1 MTHKHLIMRRD
12 LFSAF
17 LIALSG
23 FILYL
28 YSLLPTTGYI
38 DSPIYTNKAYFLKL
52 GIQSI
57 DHPLFMILARLFTLL
72 PVGPSIAYRVNLVSA
87 FFGGVTLFFL
97 YLVCRGRGIRPFA
110 SALASIVFAS
120 SHIFWWLSTEAEV
133 YTLNTAFLA
142 ATLFFVLRYH
152 ATGRVE
158 RLLAA
163 VFLLGLS
170 LTNHQLMVLFI
181 PPLLIFLIPHYFAV
195 RGCARK
201 VARGALL
208 LLFFAVGLS
217 PYLVLLA
224 KETLSWGAPA
234 VLERAAGGDFSKYI
248 FAVRNPL
255 ELFFVCASFTVI
267 ALSQFHLFTIACVAG
282 IRRSFRNDRRFSML
296 LILYAACHT
305 IFVINYQIPD
315 RPFFYLPTFLVLTIF
330 TGEGIDSALRWSGD
344 VRGGHSARLAISAGM
359 ILMILINPL
368 QHRLT
373 LHIVKNVVS
382 EERLNRRLERFRHSD
397 FLLFLPHIPGRDD
410 IAYYLNPV
418 KRGNHSAD
426 YYREVME
433 SAPYRSVIVD
443 DWYHGYSIMKDY
455 YQEVTGVRQDLEFI
469 RWFVTFGG
477 THRDQVVVM
486 ERILG
491 YLDEGRGIYLT
502 TEEYPA
508 SALLDSLNTR
518 GSPVSL
524 VQQGLLYRLE
534 YADEIT
540 P

>member
-1 MTHKHLIMRRD
+1 MAHKYFITRRD

-17 LIALSG
+17 LIAFAG
-23 FILYL
+23 FVLYL

-87 FFGGVTLFFL
+87 FFGGITLFFL
-97 YLVCRGRGIRPFA
+97 YLLCRARGIRPFA
-110 SALASIVFAS
+110 AALSSIAFAT

-152 ATGRVE
+152 LTGRVE

-181 PPLLIFLIPHYFAV
+181 PPLLIFLIPHYFSV
-195 RGCARK
+195 PGYSRK
-201 VARGALL
+201 TARGALL
-208 LLFFAVGLS
+208 LLFFAVGFS
-217 PYLVLLA
+217 PYLVLLVR
-224 KETLSWGAPA
+224 EIMSWGVPS

-255 ELFFVCASFTVI
+255 EFLFVCTSFTVI
-267 ALSQFHLFTIACVAG
+267 ALSQFHLFTIVCVAG
-282 IRRSFRNDRRFSML
+282 IRHAFRNDRRFSML
-296 LILYAACHT
+296 LVLYAALHT
-305 IFVINYQIPD
+305 IFVINYQVPD
-315 RPFFYLPTFLVLTIF
+315 RPFFYLPTFLVLAIF
-330 TGEGIDSALRWSGD
+330 TGEGIDSALRWSRT
-344 VRGGHSARLAISAGM
+344 VLGGRAARLAVGAGM
-359 ILMILINPL
+359 VLMTLINPL

-382 EERLNRRLERFRHSD
+382 EERLDSRLERFRHSD
-397 FLLFLPHIPGRDD
+397 FLLFMPHVPGRDD

-418 KRGNHSAD
+418 KRGNYSAD

-433 SAPYRSVIVD
+433 SAPPGSVIVD

-477 THRDQVVVM
+477 THRDQMVIM
-486 ERILG
+486 ERIFG
-491 YLDEGRGIYLT
+491 YLDEGRGVYLA

-508 SALLDSLNTR
+508 SALLDSLNAR
-518 GSPVSL
+518 GGTVGARAE
-524 VQQGLLYRLE
+524 GLLYRLE
-534 YADEIT
+534 YTDDDE